1 MSDIVGVKQK
11 IKEMILQDT
20 EITKILLGTKENNY
34 KNVKDLVKNN
44 VFNYIRNDN
53 CCNKSGFHICYE
65 ADYMKYHGDMVIYA
79 FVIIQP
85 IGDCNNN
92 DENYNSVTDILSE
105 LILKDARSTFD
116 VMDFSNVSEQTNNS
130 DIRRRV
136 TIIVLAE

>member
-1 MSDIVGVKQK
+1 MSDIVGIKQK

-20 EITKILLGTKENNY
+20 EVTKILLGTKENNY
-34 KNVKDLVKNN
+34 KNVKDLVGNN
-44 VFNYIRNDN
+44 VFNYIKNDS
-53 CCNKSGFHICYE
+53 CCNKSGFYICYE

-79 FVIIQP
+79 SVIIQP

-92 DENYNSVTDILSE
+92 DEDYNSITDILSE
-105 LILKDARSTFD
+105 LILKDARSTFN

-136 TIIVLAE
+136 TIIVPAE